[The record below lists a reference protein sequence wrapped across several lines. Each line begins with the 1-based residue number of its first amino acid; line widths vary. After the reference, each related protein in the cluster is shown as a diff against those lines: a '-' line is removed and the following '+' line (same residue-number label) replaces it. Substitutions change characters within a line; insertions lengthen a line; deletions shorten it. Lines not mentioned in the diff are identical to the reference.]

1 MRQNYLKYRRF
12 DVFNTKRTMEP
23 IVSENN
29 NNYENSDSNCD
40 GRMREGV
47 HSLWRVALMLL
58 FSSMAI
64 NFRVSSFSYMGFT
77 GY

>member
-1 MRQNYLKYRRF
+1 VKYQRF

-23 IVSENN
+23 MVVKIIIIIF
-29 NNYENSDSNCD
+29 YENCDSDCD

-47 HSLWRVALMLL
+47 HSLWRVAEMLL

-64 NFRVSSFSYMGFT
+64 NFKV
-77 GY
+77 